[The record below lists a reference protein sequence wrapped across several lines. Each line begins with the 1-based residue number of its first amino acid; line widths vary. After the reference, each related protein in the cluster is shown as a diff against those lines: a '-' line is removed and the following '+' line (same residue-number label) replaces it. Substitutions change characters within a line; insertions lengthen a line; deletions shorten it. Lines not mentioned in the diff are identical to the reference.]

1 MNPNQLTQLEKL
13 AKVFNTDN
21 VITPEDIAQVVEG
34 IAQII
39 KVERENIKGISDEH
53 KQTLQ
58 SVIETVSNE
67 HDKILKEVKNTSQ
80 NAISEATKALD
91 NVTKGIEEVKRIAKE
106 VMEMKPENGLD
117 ADEDLIVEKVL
128 AEIKLPEYKETVL
141 DNGEQIRDK
150 LSSLEGEQRLDISA
164 IKGAEKLST
173 QANLDRAISIL
184 DQRTQFLI
192 NKQTSSTSGATAFTD
207 LTDVPSSYSG
217 QGGKAVRVNVGET
230 GLEFFTASGSGTV
243 TSVAAT
249 VPTGLTISG
258 SPITAA
264 GTLAIG
270 LDTGYVIP
278 LQSTLDAKLDGNGT
292 ATYVPFYADANTL
305 ESDAHF
311 YYNKTTDILHV
322 HGLAGDA
329 TDGLLIESEN
339 GTDIGILG
347 AANTANVTWY
357 GSHNFNTAT
366 ANTIAI
372 FGASKTL
379 SSGTVGNSLS
389 FSAGSLDTIQDIRT
403 TANPQFA
410 TIELGAATDTT
421 ISRVSAGVIAVEG
434 VTVPTISST
443 NTLTNKRVTKR
454 VGTTTSSA
462 TPTINTDNVDYYS
475 LTAQTTDITSFTTN
489 LSGTPTDNQTL
500 WISITG
506 TAARA
511 ITWGSS
517 FESSTVTLP
526 TTTVSTD
533 RLDVGFVWNAATS
546 KWRCVAKA

>member
-421 ISRVSAGVIAVEG
+421 NSRVSAGVIAVEG

-475 LTAQTTDITSFTTN
+475 LTAQTTDITSFVIMFIF
-489 LSGTPTDNQTL
+489 
-500 WISITG
+500 IS
-506 TAARA
+506 
-511 ITWGSS
+511 
-517 FESSTVTLP
+517 
-526 TTTVSTD
+526 
-533 RLDVGFVWNAATS
+533 N
-546 KWRCVAKA
+546 